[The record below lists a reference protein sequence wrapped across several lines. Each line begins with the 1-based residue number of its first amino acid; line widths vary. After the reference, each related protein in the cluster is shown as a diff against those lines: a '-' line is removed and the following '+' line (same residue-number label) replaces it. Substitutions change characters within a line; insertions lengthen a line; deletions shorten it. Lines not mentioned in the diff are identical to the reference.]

1 MNNRPRIKLV
11 AVLALLVAGLVIA
24 GCAESTPN
32 QGLQI
37 GPQIGKLAPDFTLPS
52 LDGQTVSLNDLRGQ
66 PVFINF
72 WASWCPACREEMPL
86 IQTVHERQAGQSQ
99 SAIILGINV
108 GESPSTVEGFMQE
121 NELSFPVLLDITQTV
136 AQNYNIRAIPTTFFI
151 DSEGIIRE
159 IKIGAFTSVVQIER
173 GLERLTQ

>member
-1 MNNRPRIKLV
+1 MNNRLRIKLV
-11 AVLALLVAGLVIA
+11 AVLALLVAGLIIT
-24 GCAESTPN
+24 GCGESSA
-32 QGLQI
+32 QS
-37 GPQIGKLAPDFTLPS
+37 PQVGKMAPDFTLPS